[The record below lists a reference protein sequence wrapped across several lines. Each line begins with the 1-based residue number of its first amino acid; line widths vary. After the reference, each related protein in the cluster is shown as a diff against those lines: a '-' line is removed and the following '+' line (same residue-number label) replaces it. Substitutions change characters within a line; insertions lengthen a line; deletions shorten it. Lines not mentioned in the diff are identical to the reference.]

1 MIGRIASLLVGLP
14 SLGGL
19 SILVAGASSAQTG
32 RTPPPPTFAQ
42 CAICHAVTAD
52 APKKIG
58 PTLAGVA
65 GKPAATRPGI
75 AYSPALKAAK
85 INWTDDKLDQYLA
98 QPAKTVPGTKMAFAG
113 VSDAKKRADL
123 VAYLKTL
130 R

>member
-1 MIGRIASLLVGLP
+1 MKHLIFGIAGLAA
-14 SLGGL
+14 LIAGG
-19 SILVAGASSAQTG
+19 GALEAQGGKTAA
-32 RTPPPPTFAQ
+32 PAAFAQ

-65 GKPAATRPGI
+65 GKAAATRPGF
-75 AYSPALKAAK
+75 AYSPALKSANIK
-85 INWTDDKLDQYLA
+85 WTDDKLDQFLI
-98 QPAKTVPGTKMAFAG
+98 QPVRTVPGTKMVFGGIA
-113 VSDAKKRADL
+113 DAKKRAEL